1 MALSLTGNSTLKLAV
16 LDSIA
21 LTGAEIS
28 AFDPASKQFFVTT
41 PSNGIVVVS
50 AANPADLSVV
60 RTIDFSSAAF
70 SSFGNDV
77 NSVAVRNGVIAV
89 AVANPVK
96 TEPGRVFLIDAGG
109 NLLKS
114 LTVGALPDM
123 LTFSPDGQS
132 ILVANEGERNGA
144 NGETDAKG
152 SVSII
157 DMSKGA
163 AAATATTVDF
173 TAFDGREAALR
184 AQGVRIFNGKSAS
197 LDLEPEYISVA
208 PDGKTALVTLQEANA
223 VAILDLKKKVFTDIV
238 PLGLKEF
245 AGLRTDFSD
254 RDSSTG
260 STSYTPR
267 SDLPVFGMYMPDAI
281 AAFSSKGKTYYA
293 IANEGDSRDDFMAP
307 DETVRLGSVTLDA
320 AKFPTGDALKA
331 NAVLG
336 RLNTPNPATVGRDIS
351 GDTDGDGDLDQV
363 LMYGARSF
371 SILDSKGKIVFDSG
385 DHIERFI
392 ATQGTFVSG
401 QANTGAFDDARSDDK
416 GPEPEGIT
424 TAVVDGRTLVFV
436 GLERGGGGVMIY
448 DVTDVK
454 NVQFVTY
461 ARNAADVSPEG
472 LTYVSAADSPT
483 GQAMLALTNEV
494 SLTLSVYGLTT
505 VKSGTANDDVLRAT
519 SGVDELTGGFGMDRF
534 VFSDAKPL
542 TAVPSVRDV
551 VTDFSNVSDR
561 IDLRAIDANST
572 RAGNQGFVRVSS
584 FDGKAGQLVVQQVGA
599 NTELS
604 GDINGDR
611 IADFVIQL
619 TGVASITADNL
630 SL

>member
-28 AFDPASKQFFVTT
+28 AYDPASEQFFVTT
-41 PSNGIVVVS
+41 PSNGILVVS
-50 AANPADLSVV
+50 AANPADLTLA
-60 RTIDFSSAAF
+60 RTIDFSTAAF
-70 SSFGNDV
+70 GAFGNDV
-77 NSVAVRNGVIAV
+77 NSVAVRNGIVAV

-96 TEPGRVFLIDAGG
+96 TEPGRVFLLDAAG
-109 NLLKS
+109 NLLQS

-123 LTFSPDGQS
+123 LTFSPDGKS

-157 DMSKGA
+157 NVSGGA
-163 AAATATTVDF
+163 AAATVTTVDF

-184 AQGVRIFNGKSAS
+184 SQGVRIFNGKSAS
-197 LDLEPEYISVA
+197 LDLEPEYIAVA

-223 VAILDLKKKVFTDIV
+223 VAILDLKKKVFTDVV
-238 PLGLKEF
+238 PLGLKKFE
-245 AGLRTDFSD
+245 GLLTDFSD
-254 RDSSTG
+254 RDSATG
-260 STSYTPR
+260 SNSYAAR

-281 AAFSSKGKTYYA
+281 ASFTTKGKTYYA
-293 IANEGDSRDDFMAP
+293 IANEGDSRDDFMTP

-320 AKFPTGDALKA
+320 VKFPNADTLKA

-336 RLNTPNPATVGRDIS
+336 RLNTPNPASVGKDIS
-351 GDTDGDGDLDQV
+351 GDTDGDGDLDQI

-392 ATQGTFVSG
+392 ATQGVFVSG

-416 GPEPEGIT
+416 GPEPEGIN

-494 SLTLSVYGLTT
+494 SLTLTVYGLTT
-505 VKSGTANDDVLRAT
+505 VKAGTANDDILRAT
-519 SGVDELTGGFGMDRF
+519 AGVDELTGGLGMDRF
-534 VFSDAKPL
+534 VFSGVKPL
-542 TAVPSVRDV
+542 AQALTVKDV
-551 VTDFSNVSDR
+551 ITDFSTVSDR
-561 IDLRAIDANST
+561 IDLRAIDADST
-572 RAGNQGFVRVSS
+572 RAGNQAFIRASS
-584 FDGKAGQLVVQQVGA
+584 FEGKAGQLVVEVVGT
-599 NTELS
+599 NTQLS
-604 GDINGDR
+604 GDVNGDR

-619 TGVASITADNL
+619 TGVTSISSDNL
-630 SL
+630 ML